1 LLGAGG
7 FWGARTG
14 PNPTDRGKAG
24 SKRHLLTDAAGLP
37 LAIEHTGANVHDSKL
52 CLPLVEAIPP
62 IQGPRGRPRRR
73 PEILFADRAYDSK
86 TIRQALRACGIL
98 PAIAKRGEPHGSGL
112 GVYRCVVEGPFAWLF
127 GWRRLR
133 ARYEKRADIHDAFLR
148 LACAMICF
156 RRWHRN
162 AGFC

>member
-24 SKRHLLTDAAGLP
+24 SKRHLLTDANGLP
-37 LAIEHTGANVHDSKL
+37 LAIEHTAANVHDSRL
-52 CLPLVEAIPP
+52 CLPLVEAVPP

-73 PEILFADRAYDSK
+73 PDILFADRAYSSAA
-86 TIRQALRACGIL
+86 IRRALRACGVL
-98 PAIAKRGEPHGSGL
+98 PAIAKPGDAHGSGL
-112 GVYRCVVEGPFAWLF
+112 GAYRCVIEGAFAWLF

-133 ARYEKRADIHDAFLR
+133 VRYEKRADIHDAFLR

-156 RRWHRN
+156 RRWQRH